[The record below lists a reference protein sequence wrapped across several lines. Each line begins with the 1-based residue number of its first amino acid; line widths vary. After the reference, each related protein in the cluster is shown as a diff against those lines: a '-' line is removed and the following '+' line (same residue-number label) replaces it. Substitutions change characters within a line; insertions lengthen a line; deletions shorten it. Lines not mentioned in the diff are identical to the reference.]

1 MRGSTVVTV
10 ASAAPVLTGG
20 PARFGGPGP
29 AVAVVAPGLGAAVK
43 LALPGVAGGVLT
55 DRPEWW
61 AVGGAAVLVALGAG
75 AAALGRRHGRRP
87 GAGTALAASG
97 GAVLGL
103 GVLSPWLAGAFFV
116 GVLPGLVLVRLFV
129 RAAAQAG
136 PFDLRVPVRTA
147 GQAVLLLA
155 AVELT
160 VLGTAG
166 QLAAAGRL
174 PVGGFA
180 AAAGWAALAVDALRA
195 PGGSR
200 VS

>member
-1 MRGSTVVTV
+1 M
-10 ASAAPVLTGG
+10 
-20 PARFGGPGP
+20 
-29 AVAVVAPGLGAAVK
+29 APGLGAAVK

-55 DRPEWW
+55 DRPQWW

-75 AAALGRRHGRRP
+75 AAAWGRRHGRRP
-87 GAGTALAASG
+87 GAVVAAVASG

-103 GVLSPWLAGAFFV
+103 GVLSPWLAVAFFV
-116 GVLPGLVLVRLFV
+116 GVLPGLVLVRLFGW
-129 RAAAQAG
+129 AARPG
-136 PFDLRVPVRTA
+136 PVELRVPVRTA